1 MNISESPPTSSTIF
15 QPSWLTWASRMA
27 LWTALI
33 LMVFHFVVYGVYAL
47 SLLTFP
53 FDYDQGEGFE
63 LNDTILLSQGQSPY
77 RDNEAFPFYASNYP
91 PLYHVIL
98 IPFAWLFG
106 AQYWYGRLIGFT
118 ATLITGGAIAY
129 AVYRET
135 RYRPVS
141 LLAGMAFFASNY
153 IYHIGPLFRQHISMV
168 MLETLAVVVIA
179 SLDRLDTPENT
190 RARRRII
197 RLSLL
202 LLLMAGFTKQL
213 AIITCGAVLGWLLLR
228 GVKRAILY
236 SVGFG
241 FIAGGIFLLIN
252 LSTEGQWW
260 INIIAANVNGY
271 IMSQF
276 TGLLSQ
282 FVGLHG
288 AILIPSLLLVLYE
301 LYVDRLSVYSVWF
314 VAAAVGSA
322 LAGKWGAGD
331 SYFATLI
338 AATCVLAGIFTGRS
352 LRRGWR
358 VPSRLQ
364 VIGGRLGAMA
374 APLIGL
380 SALCLFCLYGLAVF
394 KIHLDQPLMNTLAGI
409 LKLQSNTK
417 FSQFYDGAGWTM
429 GYATIGQIPSPQDTA
444 NGWQIV
450 ALVKDDPR
458 PILSEEAAFSFRS
471 GKPVITNPTQLL
483 NLYNNGLYD
492 PAALVKMVE
501 AQAFGAVIFRARFY
515 PPPILEAVDRA
526 YKVQAIIP
534 MNGYEYTILIPN
546 PEWNPR

>member
-135 RYRPVS
+135 RHRPVS

-526 YKVQAIIP
+526 YKVQEIIP

>member
-1 MNISESPPTSSTIF
+1 MNTYEAVSASPTLSKPL
-15 QPSWLTWASRMA
+15 WLTWASR
-27 LWTALI
+27 LVLGTALI

-77 RDNEAFPFYASNYP
+77 RDNEVFPFYASNYP

-106 AQYWYGRLIGFT
+106 VQYWYGRLIGFL
-118 ATLITGGAIAY
+118 ATLVTGGAIAY

-135 RYRPVS
+135 RHQPVS
-141 LLAGMAFFASNY
+141 LLAGLAFFASNY

-179 SLDRLDTPENT
+179 GLSHLDTPEHT
-190 RARRRII
+190 PTRRRVIW
-197 RLSLL
+197 LSLL

-213 AIITCGAVLGWLLLR
+213 AIITCGAVFGWLLLR

-236 SVGFG
+236 AVGFG

-252 LSTEGQWW
+252 LSTNGQWW
-260 INIIAANVNGY
+260 VNIIAANVNGY

-288 AILIPSLLLVLYE
+288 AILIPALLLVVYE

-314 VAAAVGSA
+314 VAAGVGSA

-331 SYFATLI
+331 SYFSTLI
-338 AATCVLAGIFTGRS
+338 AATCILAGIFTGRS
-352 LRRGWR
+352 FQRGWR

-364 VIGGRLGAMA
+364 VISGRLAGVA
-374 APLIGL
+374 APLIGV
-380 SALCLFCLYGLAVF
+380 SALCLFCLYGLAVV
-394 KIHLDQPLMNTLAGI
+394 KIHLDQPLMSTLASI
-409 LKLQSNTK
+409 LKIQSNTK
-417 FSQFYDGAGWTM
+417 FPQFYDGAGWTM
-429 GYATIGQIPSPQDTA
+429 GYATIGQIPSAQDTA

-458 PILSEEAAFSFRS
+458 PILSEEASFSFRS

-492 PAALVKMVE
+492 PSALVKMVE

-526 YKVQAIIP
+526 YRVQAVIP